1 LTCKLKNV
9 ENKKNVE
16 ENKNVK
22 NAFFKQK
29 IKYVKYVFNIYDPKY

>member
-1 LTCKLKNV
+1 MI
-9 ENKKNVE
+9 KNVE

-29 IKYVKYVFNIYDPKY
+29 IKYVKYVFNIYGMN